1 MHYSPKPIED
11 YIEVSEHLGSIRGIA
26 EQGMCSCEMW
36 NLYWLSEPQLD
47 GLLDKEKPWWESYQV
62 NEALLVAV
70 TRDVLEDY
78 HLAQALSWS
87 PSRFLDWFCREDP
100 TIYDCYEVFGPGW
113 VETVKRRAMEAAE
126 RLGEREAYVPLPS
139 NVVQVNFGKRRD

>member
-1 MHYSPKPIED
+1 MRYSPRPIED

-26 EQGMCSCEMW
+26 EQDMCSCEMW

-70 TRDVLEDY
+70 TQDVLEDY
-78 HLAQALSWS
+78 QLAQALSWS

-100 TIYDCYEVFGPGW
+100 TIYDCYDVFGPGW
-113 VETVKRRAMEAAE
+113 VETVKRRAIEAAE

-139 NVVQVNFGKRRD
+139 NVVQGNFGKRRD